1 MNYHDNLRQMR
12 AHQSGK
18 WCERI
23 LSQMAYLQKLYVV
36 EKKEP
41 DALFIQAVEN
51 LYRAYM
57 ENGALVKRIAC
68 AAKSC
73 FSR

>member
-1 MNYHDNLRQMR
+1 MNCHDQLREMR

-41 DALFIQAVEN
+41 NVLFMQSSRGIIPCIQ
-51 LYRAYM
+51 R
-57 ENGALVKRIAC
+57 KRSAH
-68 AAKSC
+68 KGGLS
-73 FSR
+73 SL